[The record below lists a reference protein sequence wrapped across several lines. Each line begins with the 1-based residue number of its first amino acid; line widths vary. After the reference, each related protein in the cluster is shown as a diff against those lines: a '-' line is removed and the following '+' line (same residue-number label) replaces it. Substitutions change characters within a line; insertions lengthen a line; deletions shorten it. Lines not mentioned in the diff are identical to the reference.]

1 MAEKKRI
8 PYWSSVDDRLMDAFE
23 RNLSHAERT
32 DRPERVDADVW
43 ERYDAGRP
51 WVLLNVGIIG
61 LQLQRPE
68 TDGLLREASRLFF
81 QRRSNYWLV
90 AELIANRGS
99 LERETAFD
107 EALIAAV
114 MHTISAAVATKER
127 IRSSSLDSPYPG
139 LAAEAVSLLFCA
151 IAKNSSSYRD
161 RIWPYIPYEDQAV
174 VDELQRGVRSADRDV
189 DRRLGNLRA
198 IAGRR
203 FANRANLASLK
214 SLIWGAIGA
223 STVLDAERDTGF
235 ALMGVE
241 PTLDPV
247 TLATG
252 MLILQEG
259 DLREHAGTLT
269 NELRRGAVE
278 RPRGWDDDVDLD
290 AGAKA
295 YRAYLSAMAQ
305 PPLR

>member
-1 MAEKKRI
+1 MAEKPRI
-8 PYWSSVDDRLMDAFE
+8 PYWSSVDDRLLDAFE

-68 TDGLLREASRLFF
+68 TDGVLRQASRLFF

-107 EALIAAV
+107 ENLIAAV

-127 IRSSSLDSPYPG
+127 TRSSSLDNPYPG
-139 LAAEAVSLLFCA
+139 LAPEAVSLLFCA

-161 RIWPYIPYEDQAV
+161 RIWQYIPYEDQAV

-223 STVLDAERDTGF
+223 STVLHAERDTGF

-259 DLREHAGTLT
+259 DLREHASALSS
-269 NELRRGAVE
+269 ELRRGAAE

-290 AGAKA
+290 AGADA
-295 YRAYLSAMAQ
+295 YRGYLSAMAQ